1 MIPIWVRSNS
11 SLGFLLP
18 GPHLDGPL
26 RAPHGWALSSTVD
39 LRVEEEDPWDE
50 SVHIRQL
57 GGGGLVQLK
66 ELRLP
71 ALKYAVQ
78 RDFRRMFF
86 LNSRMS
92 TSK

>member
-18 GPHLDGPL
+18 GPHLDGPP

-57 GGGGLVQLK
+57 GGGGTGPTQGTETACPK
-66 ELRLP
+66 ICGTKRL
-71 ALKYAVQ
+71 
-78 RDFRRMFF
+78 
-86 LNSRMS
+86 
-92 TSK
+92 